1 MNKKTCTCVIPFYN
15 EKERILS
22 VLRIV
27 TAIKHVDEIICVDDG
42 STDGTGNEIKKHF
55 PRVKL
60 LSLPKNRGKASAIK
74 RCLPDVKGEYILLLD
89 ADLSNLKKMEI
100 ERAITGMMRNTQI
113 DMIIL
118 RRRFDPWINKIVRGD
133 LLMSGER
140 ILKKND
146 LTKIC
151 RGKIS
156 GYQIE
161 AAINYYMMD
170 KKKTVFWMWHSGTN
184 ISKTKK
190 IGLTQGTIKELEFNK
205 SVIAYGGLLKYLQ
218 NVSTFCFQSIE

>member
-133 LLMSGER
+133 LLNENMPRENLRLPNRGRNQLLHDGQEKNS
-140 ILKKND
+140 ILDVALRHKH
-146 LTKIC
+146 
-151 RGKIS
+151 
-156 GYQIE
+156 Q
-161 AAINYYMMD
+161 
-170 KKKTVFWMWHSGTN
+170 
-184 ISKTKK
+184 
-190 IGLTQGTIKELEFNK
+190 
-205 SVIAYGGLLKYLQ
+205 
-218 NVSTFCFQSIE
+218 